1 MNNNYAMQT
10 PYQHKDR
17 CIEQQQCTLLAL
29 RCASFFWRN
38 ILAAAHAA
46 PSTVPRSNH
55 LFDSYANDTRFSQQA
70 TCRKASFQQ

>member
-1 MNNNYAMQT
+1 MNNNLCYADPISTQEPLHRTATM
-10 PYQHKDR
+10 HVFGF
-17 CIEQQQCTLLAL
+17 TL
-29 RCASFFWRN
+29 RFIFWRN

-55 LFDSYANDTRFSQQA
+55 LFDSYADDTRFSQQA